1 MLHKLA
7 FEKVLG
13 VTPEDIAAGRHI
25 SFAKDWNEAIN
36 RLQTGEFQAG
46 FFMRPTR
53 LHQVKEV
60 ALGGERMP
68 QKSTYFFPKLPTGL
82 VFFDL
87 NDAL

>member
-25 SFAKDWNEAIN
+25 SFVKDWNEAFS
-36 RLQTGEFQAG
+36 RLHSEEFQAG

-53 LHQVKEV
+53 LQQVREV
-60 ALGGERMP
+60 ARAGERMP

-87 NDAL
+87 NDGL